1 MVPIN
6 VIGLLRVQCVGA
18 LTNTKPRCLF
28 HSDYKVRFG
37 LSSWS

>member
-18 LTNTKPRCLF
+18 LTNLKPRCLF
-28 HSDYKVRFG
+28 HSGYKVRFG
-37 LSSWS
+37 LSS